1 MSEWIS
7 VEDGLPDYNIPV
19 LVCDEKGDNTP
30 DIARLESVRS
40 FINGKTHDF
49 LEGKS
54 GYDTYYLN
62 VTHWMPLPDPPK
74 PIEP

>member
-7 VEDGLPDYNIPV
+7 VEDGLPDYNYEV
-19 LVCDEKGDNTP
+19 LVLK
-30 DIARLESVRS
+30 S
-40 FINGKTHDF
+40 NGLIVVMSYHAPFDF
-49 LEGKS
+49 GKRKFHWWAFGKWIDQHS
-54 GYDTYYLN
+54 Q